1 MEEETGL
8 EKSWPLIMDDYK
20 SIHFKVY
27 GDTRLWTHCLSIP
40 VAHFAKLTE
49 TLESGTADNGETT
62 VHLRALVEY
71 ILDIIRFSESF
82 GMNLKVCTLS

>member
-49 TLESGTADNGETT
+49 TRRL
-62 VHLRALVEY
+62 AL
-71 ILDIIRFSESF
+71 
-82 GMNLKVCTLS
+82 NLGIKIHYGFVFCFLFKKCV